1 MPTTGRSPF
10 IVGFAFIVGSAF
22 IMGFAALALV
32 GCAAPPAPTT
42 ASAPSA
48 SAKERLDQAPSG
60 TPTTLNRGPAHPD
73 RATIIDG
80 SWLIGADYPPALYL
94 LPTAVTRCHWRIV
107 DFTTGTLIEEG
118 RYAGPGPAAIW
129 VGDGDLF
136 QSEGCLLW
144 QGYPQLTG
152 SRDGSVAP
160 MPSSGYQVG
169 DGNWSVG
176 SDMPAGRYRSDRAG
190 RGPCSYTVHRVDE
203 RDDESYESTG
213 TVRSIPAYLHLT
225 LSAGDHFITRDC
237 GTWTL
242 IDETSSP

>member
-1 MPTTGRSPF
+1 MPTTGRARFVLGFARILSFAF
-10 IVGFAFIVGSAF
+10 IVGFAAV
-22 IMGFAALALV
+22 ALV
-32 GCAAPPAPTT
+32 GCEAPPPPTTISKPT
-42 ASAPSA
+42 ASATEHVDPAPSA
-48 SAKERLDQAPSG
+48 R
-60 TPTTLNRGPAHPD
+60 PTILNRGPAHPD

-107 DFTTGTLIEEG
+107 DYTTGALIEEG

-129 VGDGDLF
+129 VDDGDLF

-152 SRDGSVAP
+152 SRDSSVAP
-160 MPSSGYQVG
+160 MPSSGYPVG

-176 SDMPAGRYRSDRAG
+176 SDIPAGRYRSDRTWH
-190 RGPCSYTVHRVDE
+190 GPCSYRVDRLDE

-213 TVRSIPAYLHLT
+213 SVRSIPAYLHLT
-225 LSAGDHFITRDC
+225 LSKGDRFTTRDC

-242 IDETSSP
+242 IDERSSP